1 MIDCLMFLTAK
12 HVKLISGNIFGYLY
26 QIKKKIIHILSSLFL
41 KRTGLADRNIGYFRL
56 SQTKIQSLP
65 LTKKKKPYK

>member
-12 HVKLISGNIFGYLY
+12 HVKLISGYLFGHLY

-41 KRTGLADRNIGYFRL
+41 KRTGLANRSVRYFRL
-56 SQTKIQSLP
+56 SQTEIQSSP